1 MTSATTAVLSVTS
14 SRTAQMAVSE
24 PHDNDVRAELHRI
37 AVSRTFA
44 FAGHSCMLLLEYLV
58 QHRDNQLYNP
68 YTIGVE
74 VFDRSP
80 DDFDPADDPVVGLQ
94 LVRLRG
100 KLGEYYAGEG
110 RGNPL
115 RIRVPVHGYRVR
127 IERAEYCKPIDMVPP
142 MLRLRPVPAPSST
155 LPAGVSMSVL
165 TGVKAAFE
173 LTQHAM
179 SIKQQGIDFAIRYY
193 SHSAAKNLSL
203 AEARAL
209 TDAGIQIGVV
219 WETIG
224 AHLHSFSRAQ
234 GMADGACAYLMA
246 QSGIT
251 QPSGSAIYFEVDC
264 NPNSDDIAG
273 PITRYFEG
281 VNQAFKAARPGE
293 PVYQIGVYG
302 SAACCEAMVGRGL
315 ATLSWL
321 APAPD
326 HTPPSDAPKFDSFNL
341 KQLAPAALPVDDGR
355 RIHVELAR
363 SNDGWPTGFFQVSA

>member
-1 MTSATTAVLSVTS
+1 V
-14 SRTAQMAVSE
+14 
-24 PHDNDVRAELHRI
+24 HAELHRI
-37 AVSRTFA
+37 ATSRTFA
-44 FAGHSCMLLLEYLV
+44 HAARCCALLDYLV
-58 QHRDNQLYNP
+58 RHRDTQHYNAM
-68 YTIGVE
+68 TIGVA
-74 VFDRSP
+74 VFGRSP
-80 DDFDPADDPVVGLQ
+80 TDFDPADDPVVGVQ
-94 LVRLRG
+94 LVRLRS

-110 RGNPL
+110 RDNPL

-127 IERAEYCKPIDMVPP
+127 IERLAPAV
-142 MLRLRPVPAPSST
+142 VPAP
-155 LPAGVSMSVL
+155 LPRLQPVAAPATSIPFGEPMVVL

-173 LTQHAM
+173 LTQHAI

-281 VNQAFKAARPGE
+281 INQAFKAARPGE
-293 PVYQIGVYG
+293 PVYQVGVYG
-302 SAACCEAMVGRGL
+302 SAACCAAIVGSGL

-321 APAPD
+321 APQTDKELAPG
-326 HTPPSDAPKFDSFNL
+326 APKFASYNL

-355 RIHVELAR
+355 RLHVELAR
-363 SNDGWPTGFFQVSA
+363 SNEGWPTGFFQVL

>member
-1 MTSATTAVLSVTS
+1 MATTAAS
-14 SRTAQMAVSE
+14 A
-24 PHDNDVRAELHRI
+24 PHPNDVQAELHRI

-44 FAGHSCMLLLEYLV
+44 HAPHCCTLLDYLV
-58 QHRDNQLYNP
+58 RHRDTQHYSAM
-68 YTIGVE
+68 TIGVE
-74 VFDRSP
+74 VFGRSP
-80 DDFDPADDPVVGLQ
+80 TAFDPADDPVVGVQ
-94 LVRLRG
+94 LVRLRT

-110 RGNPL
+110 RANPL

-127 IERAEYCKPIDMVPP
+127 IERLEPAPP
-142 MLRLRPVPAPSST
+142 TRLRPVSATPAVIPFGE
-155 LPAGVSMSVL
+155 PMVVL

-173 LTQHAM
+173 LTQHAI

-273 PITRYFEG
+273 PISRYFEG
-281 VNQAFKAARPGE
+281 INQAFKAARPGE

-302 SAACCEAMVGRGL
+302 SAACCAAIVGSGL

-321 APAPD
+321 APMPELAPEQAAN
-326 HTPPSDAPKFDSFNL
+326 TPKYESYNL

-363 SNDGWPTGFFQVSA
+363 SNEGWPTGFFQVL

>member
-1 MTSATTAVLSVTS
+1 MTSARRAPFAAS
-14 SRTAQMAVSE
+14 A
-24 PHDNDVRAELHRI
+24 PHANDVHAELHRI

-44 FAGHSCMLLLEYLV
+44 HAGVSCQLLDYLV
-58 QHRDNQLYNP
+58 RHRDEQLYNA
-68 YTIGVE
+68 YSIGVE
-74 VFDRSP
+74 VFGRSP
-80 DDFDPADDPVVGLQ
+80 ADFDPADDPVVGLQ
-94 LVRLRG
+94 LVRLRS
-100 KLGEYYAGEG
+100 KLAQYYVGEG

-127 IERAEYCKPIDMVPP
+127 IERVEPATLPGP
-142 MLRLRPVPAPSST
+142 MPRLRSVPAPSST
-155 LPAGVSMSVL
+155 IPTGAPMVVL

-173 LTQHAM
+173 LTQHAI

-193 SHSAAKNLSL
+193 SHSASKNLSM

-209 TDAGIQIGVV
+209 TDAGIHIGVV

-234 GMADGACAYLMA
+234 GMADGASAYLMA

-281 VNQAFKAARPGE
+281 INQAFKAARPGE
-293 PVYQIGVYG
+293 PVYQVGVYG
-302 SAACCEAMVGRGL
+302 SAACCEAMVSAGL

-326 HTPPSDAPKFDSFNL
+326 KTQPAPDASKFESFNL
-341 KQLAPAALPVDDGR
+341 KQLAPAVLPVDDGR

-363 SNDGWPTGFFQVSA
+363 SNEGFPTGFFQIL

>member
-1 MTSATTAVLSVTS
+1 
-14 SRTAQMAVSE
+14 MA
-24 PHDNDVRAELHRI
+24 R
-37 AVSRTFA
+37 
-44 FAGHSCMLLLEYLV
+44 
-58 QHRDNQLYNP
+58 HRDNEHYSV

-74 VFDRSP
+74 VFGRSP
-80 DDFDPADDPVVGLQ
+80 SNFDPSDDPVVGMQ
-94 LVRLRG
+94 LARLRS
-100 KLGEYYAGEG
+100 KLSEYYAGEG

-115 RIRVPVHGYRVR
+115 RIRVPVHGYRLR
-127 IERAEYCKPIDMVPP
+127 IERVDPPAVAALPRLRAVPSPGQANPVPP
-142 MLRLRPVPAPSST
+142 SNIT
-155 LPAGVSMSVL
+155 LGDPMVVL
-165 TGVKAAFE
+165 TGLRAAFE
-173 LTQHAM
+173 LTQHAI

-234 GMADGACAYLMA
+234 GMADGAAAYLMA

-264 NPNSDDIAG
+264 HPNSDDIAG

-302 SAACCEAMVGRGL
+302 SVACCQAMVAAGL
-315 ATLSWL
+315 ASLSWL
-321 APAPD
+321 APSADKPEA
-326 HTPPSDAPKFDSFNL
+326 HSFDNFNL

-355 RIHVELAR
+355 RLHVELAR
-363 SNDGWPTGFFQVSA
+363 SNEGLPTGFFQVL

>member
-1 MTSATTAVLSVTS
+1 M
-14 SRTAQMAVSE
+14 
-24 PHDNDVRAELHRI
+24 RAELHRI
-37 AVSRTFA
+37 ATSRTFA
-44 FAGHSCMLLLEYLV
+44 HAGHCCILLDYLV
-58 QHRDNQLYNP
+58 CHRDAQSYNAM
-68 YTIGVE
+68 TIGVE
-74 VFDRSP
+74 VFGRSP
-80 DDFDPADDPVVGLQ
+80 AAFDPADDPVVGVQ
-94 LVRLRG
+94 LVRLRS

-110 RGNPL
+110 RANPL

-127 IERAEYCKPIDMVPP
+127 IERVEPAAGAHALPRLQPVAIPNNPIPFGAPMV
-142 MLRLRPVPAPSST
+142 
-155 LPAGVSMSVL
+155 VL

-173 LTQHAM
+173 LTQHAI

-281 VNQAFKAARPGE
+281 INQAFKAARPGE

-302 SAACCEAMVGRGL
+302 SAACCAAIVGSGL

-321 APAPD
+321 APAPE
-326 HTPPSDAPKFDSFNL
+326 PASDAPKFEAFNL

-363 SNDGWPTGFFQVSA
+363 SNEGWPTGFFQVL